1 MINNDGTTECH
12 APGGQDQWGQTDSN
26 GYTYDENGNVL
37 FGPGTIP
44 QNDSNQNQSN
54 MDYSE
59 LKPTQADAKHF
70 VLMMLAVMAGIWV
83 MQKF

>member
-1 MINNDGTTECH
+1 
-12 APGGQDQWGQTDSN
+12 
-26 GYTYDENGNVL
+26 
-37 FGPGTIP
+37 
-44 QNDSNQNQSN
+44 

-70 VLMMLAVMAGIWV
+70 VLMMLAVMAAIWV